1 MGRGVNLKKRQ
12 YSLPPPPCEDTKQEH
27 TIFISLNDR
36 LLTLLP
42 ALWIGEDHL
51 EADVCIRW
59 QMVHN
64 VLRGFGV
71 HVQAVC
77 PALIVATE
85 VVVADRDI
93 ESVAASDVVAQGL
106 PVHSDAPCLDFSNL
120 QSLRGPHGLCKI
132 NTDSCQ
138 LDCKFLLESEVL
150 LSRTQYIQSSGCQE
164 NLWLLVFC
172 QENLWVLMFCLFI
185 ISCW

>member
-1 MGRGVNLKKRQ
+1 
-12 YSLPPPPCEDTKQEH
+12 
-27 TIFISLNDR
+27 
-36 LLTLLP
+36 
-42 ALWIGEDHL
+42 
-51 EADVCIRW
+51 
-59 QMVHN
+59 MVHN

-93 ESVAASDVVAQGL
+93 EGVATRDVVTQGL

-120 QSLRGPHGLCKI
+120 QSLRGPHRLCKI
-132 NTDSCQ
+132 NTDSCH

-150 LSRTQYIQSSGCQE
+150 SITVYSVQWMSRESLAFSVLSRESLGC
-164 NLWLLVFC
+164 NVLLVHNFMLVSSETDSTVKKKKEELKC
-172 QENLWVLMFCLFI
+172 EMTI
-185 ISCW
+185 IPSTHGFSRKEKTSRKCRNNV